1 MPAVGPTR
9 PGSSLPGPCFFV
21 AVLALSLAVSGRVGA
36 ESESGAAAGGSSPAP
51 AAVAPSADA
60 PSPPVSPAGLL
71 ALPPVDVLPAL
82 HRLYAPVS
90 NLTCSVRRT
99 TSGSIRRNA
108 TLISHVAFARGD
120 RLNVETVSPVARRFV
135 VDGAHLH
142 ARRPDSA
149 ALEVTPVADLPP
161 PLLANLRSV
170 PASPEE
176 LLAAVDPA
184 SAADLPP
191 QPPAA
196 RRIAYAPL
204 VPDAPA
210 RLTVLSLDAAGL
222 VLSIASYASPDS
234 SSPLS
239 ATTFSDPFC
248 PIPGTPLY
256 PRQETQIS
264 DDAGVSLRTVSHFD
278 SIRVNI
284 PLPGAMFD
292 PAAYF

>member
-1 MPAVGPTR
+1 MPTVGSTR
-9 PGSSLPGPCFFV
+9 PGSLLPGLCFW
-21 AVLALSLAVSGRVGA
+21 VLALGLAFPGRVGA
-36 ESESGAAAGGSSPAP
+36 ESESAQVADVLSHESSAVAAPADASSPSVS
-51 AAVAPSADA
+51 AAD
-60 PSPPVSPAGLL
+60 LL

-99 TSGSIRRNA
+99 TSGSIRHNA
-108 TLISHVAFARGD
+108 TIISQVAFARGD

-135 VDGAHLH
+135 IDGANLH
-142 ARRPDSA
+142 ARRPDSTSV
-149 ALEVTPVADLPP
+149 EVTPVADLAPS
-161 PLLANLRSV
+161 LLANLRSV

-176 LLAAVDPA
+176 LLAAVDGA

-196 RRIAYAPL
+196 RRIAYSPL

-210 RLTVLSLDAAGL
+210 RLTVLSLDGSGL
-222 VLSIASYASPDS
+222 VLSIASYASPDP
-234 SSPLS
+234 SSPL
-239 ATTFSDPFC
+239 AVTTFSAPIY
-248 PIPGTPLY
+248 PIPGIPLY
-256 PRQETQIS
+256 PRQETQVS
-264 DDAGVSLRTVSHFD
+264 DPAGISLRTVSHFD

-284 PLPGAMFD
+284 PLPDATFD